1 MTALSNFL
9 ISFILSFVGSIPP
22 GTINLFVIQLGL
34 QQKLKIAIRFSIAA
48 ALIEY
53 PYAWIAVRFEHLLNS
68 SLHADSF
75 NLIGAIVMGIIG
87 VINLWPAPKTESKYR
102 KKISNSGFRR
112 GLLVGMLN
120 PLAIPYWLG
129 VTAYL
134 NSQKWIDITTP
145 IKLHAYLFGVMLG
158 ALLLLIS
165 LSYLGKMVE
174 FTFKQFPWIKKIP
187 GILLIVLSLYGF
199 IQYFTD

>member
-1 MTALSNFL
+1 
-9 ISFILSFVGSIPP
+9 
-22 GTINLFVIQLGL
+22 
-34 QQKLKIAIRFSIAA
+34 
-48 ALIEY
+48 
-53 PYAWIAVRFEHLLNS
+53 
-68 SLHADSF
+68 
-75 NLIGAIVMGIIG
+75 
-87 VINLWPAPKTESKYR
+87 
-102 KKISNSGFRR
+102 
-112 GLLVGMLN
+112 MLN

-187 GILLIVLSLYGF
+187 GILLTVLSLYGF